1 MRYEGARRRN
11 KSARGIAAPPHV
23 LLVRRTKI
31 QGKTKKKMKKIAMVL
46 LAFALAA
53 ANADTQT
60 NVRRRGT
67 SAAVDGD
74 TMRVHGRDGRDLQLE
89 LADDLTVAAAKALTL
104 FDLKPATTS
113 A

>member
-1 MRYEGARRRN
+1 
-11 KSARGIAAPPHV
+11 
-23 LLVRRTKI
+23 
-31 QGKTKKKMKKIAMVL
+31 MVL

-53 ANADTQT
+53 ANVDTQT
-60 NVRRRGT
+60 NVRPRRGT

>member
-1 MRYEGARRRN
+1 VIKETAT
-11 KSARGIAAPPHV
+11 V
-23 LLVRRTKI
+23 LR
-31 QGKTKKKMKKIAMVL
+31 A
-46 LAFALAA
+46 AFALTAT
-53 ANADTQT
+53 NADAKR
-60 NVRRRGT
+60 NVGVEGT
-67 SAAVDGD
+67 IAAVNGN